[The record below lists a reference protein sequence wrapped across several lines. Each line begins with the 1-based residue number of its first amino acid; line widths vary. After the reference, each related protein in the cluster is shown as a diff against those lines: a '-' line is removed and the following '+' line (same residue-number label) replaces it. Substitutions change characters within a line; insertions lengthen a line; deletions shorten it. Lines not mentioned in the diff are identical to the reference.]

1 MENRPFGGRRARF
14 PAYDD
19 ETGVK
24 LNQGSQRVLFDG
36 NDDFITDYKLD
47 AKEVLERA
55 NRHTKRSRRVQL
67 DEKPREE
74 LARHRVNL
82 PTYETRAHEQRK
94 SSRSLFVEPKQVSDN
109 NRRSLREEK
118 RSSTPLSL
126 REEKRNATPFKPKYV
141 PKSLIPDEPTDAIP
155 LKELYTSLR
164 NSKQAYLLFD
174 TGEKSQ
180 QPSIQTRETKSRQS
194 SRLDRSLKGIMNEN
208 TEQLE
213 KSKYFHE

>member
-55 NRHTKRSRRVQL
+55 NRHSSRTRRVQV

-74 LARHRVNL
+74 LERHRINL
-82 PTYETRAHEQRK
+82 PNYETRAREQKRAP
-94 SSRSLFVEPKQVSDN
+94 RSLFAEAKPVTESNKKVSF
-109 NRRSLREEK
+109 REE
-118 RSSTPLSL
+118 T
-126 REEKRNATPFKPKYV
+126 RNATPFKPKHV
-141 PKSLIPDEPTDAIP
+141 PESLIPDEPEDAIP
-155 LKELYTSLR
+155 LQELYTSIR
-164 NSKQAYLLFD
+164 NSKQSYLLFD
-174 TGEKSQ
+174 TGEKAPQ
-180 QPSIQTRETKSRQS
+180 QPSIQTKDSKQRHS
-194 SRLDRSLKGIMNEN
+194 SRLDRSLQGIMTDDTRVLEN
-208 TEQLE
+208 
-213 KSKYFHE
+213 SKYFHE